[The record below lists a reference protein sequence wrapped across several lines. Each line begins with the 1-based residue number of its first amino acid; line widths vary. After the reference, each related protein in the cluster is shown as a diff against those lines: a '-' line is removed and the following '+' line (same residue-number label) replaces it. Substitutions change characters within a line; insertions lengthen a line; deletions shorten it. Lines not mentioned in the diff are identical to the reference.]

1 MTENVNQGVKV
12 SRVTILTIPD
22 YVLHIND
29 YYFKTVLLLDVDTNY
44 IDRNISS
51 PFWTTWNDI
60 SVYSLQKKISKRL
73 FVNNAQSYRMGQIH
87 IS

>member
-51 PFWTTWNDI
+51 PF
-60 SVYSLQKKISKRL
+60 
-73 FVNNAQSYRMGQIH
+73 
-87 IS
+87 